1 MDDGHVVVCG
11 AGVVGLALAM
21 MLAGDGRRV
30 TVLESDPAPA
40 PDAAAAA
47 WSAWSRRGVAQ
58 FHQPH
63 CVFPRFRHICDEGLP
78 GVTDALLGVG
88 CRAFDP
94 LDASP
99 PSLGDHAP
107 RPDDGRL
114 RWVTGRRPVLEAVL
128 AQRAEHQP
136 MLTVRRGV
144 RVTGLLDGPRVLE
157 GVPHVAGVITD
168 RGERLRADLV
178 VDAMGRRTPA
188 DAWLADLGAVPPE
201 RVAEDSGFA
210 YYTRYFSGPL
220 PEWQSGPLTPYG
232 TVTVLTLPSD
242 NDTWSVTVFGSSGD
256 VPVKELRRPDC
267 FDRVL
272 HGFPLQAH
280 WVDAPAE
287 PGVEVMAGVLDRTR
301 SLVVDGSPVVTGFTA
316 VGDAWACTNPS
327 AGKGISVGLMHA
339 ELLRDVLRVHPDEPT
354 AFAAAFH
361 ELGDDRVAP
370 YVRNQLRADR
380 ARVAEM
386 DALRR
391 GEAPPAP
398 DPDVAAFAA
407 AAMEDPE
414 VFRALLEVLT
424 CLALPSEV
432 LARPHIGAAVARRR
446 GQAPEPPPGP
456 DRTELLDLIAG

>member
-11 AGVVGLALAM
+11 AGIVGLALAM

-30 TVLESDPAPA
+30 TVLESDPSPA
-40 PDAAAAA
+40 PDGASAA
-47 WSAWSRRGVAQ
+47 WSGWSRRGVAQ

-78 GVTDALLGVG
+78 GVTDALLAAG

-94 LDASP
+94 LDTSP
-99 PSLGDHAP
+99 PTLTDHDP
-107 RPDDGRL
+107 RHDDERL

-128 AQRAEHQP
+128 ARQAEHQTG
-136 MLTVRRGV
+136 LVVRRGV
-144 RVTGLLDGPRVLE
+144 RVTGLVDGPRVLDD
-157 GVPHVAGVITD
+157 VPHVAGVITD
-168 RGERLRADLV
+168 RGERLAADLV
-178 VDAMGRRTPA
+178 IDAMGRRTPA
-188 DAWLADLGAVPPE
+188 DDWLADLGAVPPE
-201 RVAEDSGFA
+201 RVAEVSGFA
-210 YYTRYFSGPL
+210 YYTRYFSGAL
-220 PEWQSGPLTPYG
+220 PEWRSGPLTQHG
-232 TVTVLTLPSD
+232 TISVLTLPSD
-242 NDTWSVTVFGSSGD
+242 NDTWSVTVCGSSRD
-256 VPVKELRRPDC
+256 VPLKELRRPDC

-272 HGFPLQAH
+272 RGFPLQAH

-287 PGVEVMAGVLDRTR
+287 SGVEAMAGVLDRTR

-339 ELLRDVLRVHPDEPT
+339 QLLRDVLRLHPDDPA

-370 YVRNQLRADR
+370 WVRDQLRADR

-386 DALRR
+386 NALRR
-391 GEAPPAP
+391 GETPPAP

-407 AAMEDPE
+407 AAVEDPE
-414 VFRALLEVLT
+414 VFRAFLEVLL
-424 CLALPSEV
+424 CLALPTEV
-432 LARPHIGAAVARRR
+432 LARPHIAAAVARRR
-446 GQAPEPPPGP
+446 GEAPAPPPGP
-456 DRTELLDLIAG
+456 DRSELLDLIAG